1 MNKLFSYMS
10 YLMLAFTLLLISC
23 SKDEADSSNLDT
35 PKYESVSAKYEILSS
50 QSPYKSIE
58 LGASGDYI
66 VITSDYYS
74 AMSRASSLSKI
85 GVFGNW
91 GMSQSRA
98 TNYDGIIYGTYKQL
112 DNGDFD
118 LKGFGVIKVVYG
130 ENNEVEALSITPDK
144 GIEMQFDV
152 EKVEVMDDDDITNS
166 LCRTWMFEKFRVV
179 AYVSGKKVL
188 DEFVDG
194 ADLEYFDIEISEVL
208 FSKSGTYMVVY
219 GDKSLGVASWKWKN
233 MDERIL
239 SYSWDGEWY
248 ESYTAQISF
257 EGNSLILYEERDD
270 LGELMDFD
278 KIEVYT
284 YLDEK

>member
-1 MNKLFSYMS
+1 MS

-118 LKGFGVIKVVYG
+118 LEGFGVIKVVYG

>member
-1 MNKLFSYMS
+1 
-10 YLMLAFTLLLISC
+10 MLAFTLLLISC

>member
-118 LKGFGVIKVVYG
+118 LEGFGVIKVVYG